1 MAMQQAMHL
10 TRQALQL
17 AWQQAMLAGGDAQA
31 MEEARI
37 ARDNVER
44 GYEELVAAVGSD
56 GERRGRQEGEE
67 YERLESRQRF
77 DQQQEEHQVAVGQ
90 LQQERRQQEEE
101 WQAVRRQ
108 LQQAEQGAADT
119 IRQQEVRAAEAARGF
134 RRIEEE
140 MQAQMTSMGKDE
152 DRKSVV

>member
-17 AWQQAMLAGGDAQA
+17 AWQQAMLAGGDVLA
-31 MEEARI
+31 MEEARL

-44 GYEELVAAVGSD
+44 GYEELVAAVGRD

-90 LQQERRQQEEE
+90 LQQERRQQKEE

-108 LQQAEQGAADT
+108 LQQA
-119 IRQQEVRAAEAARGF
+119 
-134 RRIEEE
+134 
-140 MQAQMTSMGKDE
+140 
-152 DRKSVV
+152 